1 MKEKNMCYRFVR
13 ESNIAEIARE
23 FDVDEIEED
32 ISPSFNVS
40 PTHNVPAL
48 INDGVRR
55 IEVLRWGLI
64 PPWAENISIGNKLL
78 NARGE
83 TITEKPSFRL
93 AFKKRRCL
101 IPATGYYEWKREGS
115 NKTPMFIHLKDE
127 KIFGMAGLWERW
139 TSPSGEQINSFTI
152 ITIAANDWLKPVNDR
167 MPVIIP
173 KDQVALWLD
182 STGRSEDD
190 LMFMLK
196 PYDADLMEK
205 HKVSSVVN
213 SPKNDSPENIIPVK

>member
-1 MKEKNMCYRFVR
+1 MNEKNMCYRFVR

-190 LMFMLK
+190 LMHMLK